1 MGRPILFDV
10 WGFFAMGEKGRVGR
24 LLATSRSSGERST
37 GPFSDPTHPP
47 VKVGHCQ
54 ELIRNPGH

>member
-10 WGFFAMGEKGRVGR
+10 WAFFAMCEKGRVGR
-24 LLATSRSSGERST
+24 LLATTRSSGERST

-54 ELIRNPGH
+54 ALK

>member
-10 WGFFAMGEKGRVGR
+10 WGFFAVGEKGQVGR
-24 LLATSRSSGERST
+24 SIATFRSSGERSA

-47 VKVGHCQ
+47 VKVGQAHQ
-54 ELIRNPGH
+54 K